1 MATKALY
8 AGSFDPLTNGHLDII
23 KRASKICDELVI
35 GVIENPQ
42 KTPLIDLQKR
52 VKLIEDALAEVEN
65 VSVDS
70 FSGLLADYVNEN
82 KFNIVVRGLRS
93 GSDFENEIAMAQMNA
108 RLYKENVETIF
119 LMTCPE
125 YAFVSSSM
133 VKEVASLKGEVEGL
147 VPENIF
153 KELKTIYDI

>member
-42 KTPLIDLQKR
+42 KTPLIDLDKR
-52 VKLIEDALAEVEN
+52 VKLIQDAVKDIDN
-65 VSVDS
+65 IKVDE
-70 FSGLLADYVNEN
+70 FSGLLADYVNDN
-82 KFNIVVRGLRS
+82 KFNMVIRGLRS

-133 VKEVASLKGEVEGL
+133 VKEVASLKGEVAGL
-147 VPENIF
+147 VPTNVF
-153 KELKTIYDI
+153 NELKKIYDI